1 VRARKVYADSLGTE
15 SPAPL
20 GDYVDV
26 GVFGDP
32 EKGSKLGR
40 VLAVRKEKITAPEMT
55 FEFTVKGEPRRAGID
70 PFNRLIDRFPEDNLT
85 DVERP

>member
-1 VRARKVYADSLGTE
+1 
-15 SPAPL
+15 
-20 GDYVDV
+20 
-26 GVFGDP
+26 
-32 EKGSKLGR
+32 
-40 VLAVRKEKITAPEMT
+40 MT